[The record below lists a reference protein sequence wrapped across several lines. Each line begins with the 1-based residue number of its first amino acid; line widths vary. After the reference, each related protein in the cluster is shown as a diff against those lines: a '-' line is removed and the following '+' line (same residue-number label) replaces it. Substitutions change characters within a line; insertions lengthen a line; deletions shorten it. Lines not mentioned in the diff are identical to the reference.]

1 MDNKKALIRFYVK
14 LPADG
19 VGNAAK
25 IKIGNDDAI
34 TVHGTS
40 AVGIKGPDG
49 NELTE
54 EDHVLIYSIPVSAK
68 RMTDTITIPIK
79 NPDWIELLTE
89 KNTYSASEYCTA
101 QVKDYKDAKAA
112 GTDTTD
118 LPVIDADVY
127 ALLAADMAD
136 WSSLTQRGEVNE
148 ILWNADGV
156 DPDAEQRRC
165 FNRELRKNRWAP
177 NQMGYW
183 LTQGSQPL
191 PACPLPPR
199 TDRRDF

>member
-25 IKIGNDDAI
+25 NKIGNDDAI

-40 AVGIKGPDG
+40 AVGIKGPGG

-79 NPDWIELLTE
+79 NPD
-89 KNTYSASEYCTA
+89 
-101 QVKDYKDAKAA
+101 
-112 GTDTTD
+112 
-118 LPVIDADVY
+118 
-127 ALLAADMAD
+127 
-136 WSSLTQRGEVNE
+136 
-148 ILWNADGV
+148 
-156 DPDAEQRRC
+156 
-165 FNRELRKNRWAP
+165 
-177 NQMGYW
+177 
-183 LTQGSQPL
+183 
-191 PACPLPPR
+191 
-199 TDRRDF
+199 